1 MTYENKINIYKNNAD
16 ELKPYSIQ
24 SLILESLKRSFTSSQ
39 INIYDISQ
47 KKYPGVHFFLECTSD
62 NATNNLREL
71 LEINNNKIILSG
83 KLNRW
88 MQKLLNIN
96 ILGNKFPFEEPKPA
110 NSLSPSVSNSNLKFN
125 YKFNYLKQFKDVLKE
140 RPIWRFDFELE
151 WNNSFSGNII
161 DKHEILN
168 LSHYCSNNN
177 NSNNVVYIMNSN
189 EEKIPLIAEFFIDQ
203 NVLIWVNRNLSLID
217 LPEWKIIEEFI
228 SNGYFNKYPCIPYV
242 SEFSSSENG
251 LITMRLDCD
260 EDIESARKIY
270 TLYKRYN
277 LPISLAIT
285 TNQIENKESIS
296 SLPREVYDYG
306 GTILNHSHS
315 HPINWGEKKDII
327 SKEIE
332 LSTKLIKKAYN
343 ITTKYAVSPF
353 HHLTIEAINILN
365 QQNYKGVVAGICSSH
380 HEFLIVKGGTINK
393 ELNILLH
400 SQQCM
405 VHGDCL
411 TEKRSLDD
419 YLNNFYYFSKIG
431 YSVGFLD
438 HPISKRYDYGWKE
451 PQRQI
456 NTHKQIIEF
465 LLFKNIK
472 FISQREIFE
481 RLKAKDELN
490 IDILKKDDAQ
500 DIFIKNDSKFYLSIS
515 IGGKRYDCK
524 PLKITKLKVRKN
536 LNLL

>member
-1 MTYENKINIYKNNAD
+1 MNYENKINIYKNNED
-16 ELKPYSIQ
+16 KLKPYSIE

-39 INIYDISQ
+39 INIYDPFQ
-47 KKYPGVHFFLECTSD
+47 KKYPGVHIFLECTSD

-71 LEINNNKIILSG
+71 LEIKNNKIILNG

-88 MQKLLNIN
+88 IQKLLKIN
-96 ILGNKFPFEEPKPA
+96 ILGSKFSHEEPKPA

-125 YKFNYLKQFKDVLKE
+125 YKFNYLKQFADLLKE

-161 DKHEILN
+161 DKNEILN

-177 NSNNVVYIMNSN
+177 NNNVVYIMNSN
-189 EEKIPLIAEFFIDQ
+189 GDKIPLVAEFFINQ
-203 NVLIWVNRNLSLID
+203 NFLIWVNRNLSLID

-228 SNGYFNKYPCIPYV
+228 SNGYFSKYPCIPYV
-242 SEFSSSENG
+242 SEFSSLENG

-260 EDIESARKIY
+260 EDIESARNIY
-270 TLYKRYN
+270 TLYKKYD

-315 HPINWGEKKDII
+315 HPINWGGTKDMI
-327 SKEIE
+327 SQEIE
-332 LSTKLIKKAYN
+332 LSTKIIKKAFN
-343 ITTKYAVSPF
+343 ITTEYAVSPF
-353 HHLTIEAINILN
+353 HHLTTEAIEVLDE
-365 QQNYKGVVAGICSSH
+365 QNYKGVVAGICSSH
-380 HEFLIVKGGTINK
+380 HEFLIVKGGSINDK
-393 ELNILLH
+393 LNILLH

-411 TEKRSLDD
+411 TKKRSLDD
-419 YLNNFYYFSKIG
+419 YLNNFNYFSKIG

-438 HPISKRYDYGWKE
+438 HPISKRYDYGWNE

-456 NTHKQIIEF
+456 NIHKQIIEF
-465 LLFKNIK
+465 LLFKNIR
-472 FISQREIFE
+472 FVDQREIFE
-481 RLKAKDELN
+481 RLKAKDQLN
-490 IDILKKDDAQ
+490 IEILKRDNEQ
-500 DIFIKNDSKFYLSIS
+500 NIFIKNKSKFYLSIS
-515 IGGKRYDCK
+515 IGGKKYDCK

-536 LNLL
+536 